1 MSFWRWGRRI
11 ERLEYLVK
19 TNFDFWGEKMVTR
32 QDFDAAMLAAH
43 TAMNDLAR
51 RVDADLKAKDDALAA
66 KDATI
71 ADLQA
76 QLAAAVPLT
85 DADLAGVQ
93 ALALNANA
101 IDPAPPVA

>member
-1 MSFWRWGRRI
+1 
-11 ERLEYLVK
+11 
-19 TNFDFWGEKMVTR
+19 MVTR
-32 QDFDAAMLAAH
+32 TDFDAAKLAAA
-43 TAMNDLAR
+43 TALNDLTR
-51 RVDADLKAKDDALAA
+51 RVDADLKA

-85 DADLAGVQ
+85 DQDLADVQ